1 MSSLTT
7 KAYILTYACP
17 FEEKKVKGGHPGVV
31 WVMFLQP
38 LSLVQVGSSGAW
50 RLPSKLIHNVVHVH
64 VTGMKA
70 EDWDSG

>member
-1 MSSLTT
+1 M
-7 KAYILTYACP
+7 
-17 FEEKKVKGGHPGVV
+17 V

-38 LSLVQVGSSGAW
+38 LSLVQVGSSGA
-50 RLPSKLIHNVVHVH
+50 RHLPSKLIHYIVHVH